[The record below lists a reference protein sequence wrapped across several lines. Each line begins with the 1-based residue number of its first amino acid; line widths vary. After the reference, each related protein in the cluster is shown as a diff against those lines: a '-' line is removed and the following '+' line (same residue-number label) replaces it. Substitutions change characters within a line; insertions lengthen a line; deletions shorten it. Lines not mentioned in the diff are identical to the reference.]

1 MARRNLS
8 IILTLSMICNFLF
21 LNHLLRR
28 EENGEVSSRVN
39 FFQELVNR
47 RIQVLGGS
55 SDGVKSALERGE
67 MSLDEPPRVKLSSLV
82 DDYLNQ
88 KLVFIVGAM
97 SSGTTLMRLILDV
110 HPDVNCGDE
119 TKIVH
124 LLLEFVDSVY
134 RDKFYVQFMN
144 NSGVKNETVRKV
156 NLILS
161 NKIS

>member
-124 LLLEFVDSVY
+124 LLLEFVESVY

-156 NLILS
+156 LN
-161 NKIS
+161 

>member
-55 SDGVKSALERGE
+55 SNGVKSALERGE
-67 MSLDEPPRVKLSSLV
+67 MSIDEPPRVRLSSLV

-144 NSGVKNETVRKV
+144 NSGVKNETVKKV
-156 NLILS
+156 HT
-161 NKIS
+161 K

>member
-21 LNHLLRR
+21 LNQLLRR
-28 EENGEVSSRVN
+28 DDNGEVGSRVN

-47 RIQVLGGS
+47 RIQVLGGN
-55 SDGVKSALERGE
+55 SDGVKSALERRE
-67 MSLDEPPRVKLSSLV
+67 ISLADEPQRVRLSSLV

-156 NLILS
+156 LTN
-161 NKIS
+161 